1 METYTALMVDLE
13 KSRHYGASERKQI
26 QDRLIR
32 CIGFLNRLYKTA
44 IVLEVEFS
52 AGDEFQGLFRSPAA
66 AYLFYRSLDTL
77 IAPVRTRAGI
87 GTGEWTLR
95 IPDGRS
101 AEQDGTAYHLAR
113 HALEWTQDGAGRV
126 CFLSGS
132 DEDVFINEFL
142 SIEQGML
149 GGLSD
154 KQRLLLLLSEVMV
167 PVLRA
172 DDMDIAVYP
181 EIFGLVENSQI
192 FIKDSEKINFEK
204 IRLLEWITTDKIT
217 INGRLL
223 CFRKHRGLPGELAAI
238 TGETRQNMANIIK
251 AGDLYGLRDLQLVI
265 LRWLHAYAR
274 GDAP

>member
-13 KSRHYGASERKQI
+13 KSRQYSVSERKQI
-26 QDRLIR
+26 QDRLIQ
-32 CIGFLNRLYKTA
+32 CIGFLNRLYKPA
-44 IVLEVEFS
+44 VVLDVEFS
-52 AGDEFQGLFRSPAA
+52 AGDEFQGLFRSPAT

-113 HALEWTQDGAGRV
+113 HALEGTQDGAGQV

-149 GGLSD
+149 GGL
-154 KQRLLLLLSEVMV
+154 
-167 PVLRA
+167 
-172 DDMDIAVYP
+172 
-181 EIFGLVENSQI
+181 
-192 FIKDSEKINFEK
+192 
-204 IRLLEWITTDKIT
+204 TDKR
-217 INGRLL
+217 RLPSAVGS
-223 CFRKHRGLPGELAAI
+223 HGSVPGE
-238 TGETRQNMANIIK
+238 
-251 AGDLYGLRDLQLVI
+251 
-265 LRWLHAYAR
+265 
-274 GDAP
+274 